1 MQITDLLNVLD
12 IVIMIPLGY
21 GVYKGWKN
29 GFMIEVSTLVAL
41 LLGLYFAINYS
52 DIAKNLLI
60 NQLDIHSSYIEYF
73 AFIITFVIVV
83 IAINFLGKALS
94 KLLSAMALGLINKIF
109 GVVFSLL
116 KYAIILTV
124 IIIVTENADKKLHF
138 MSQKFKNKSILYRE
152 IYKHGN
158 EALELIDMDKIKAQ
172 LKNK

>member
-21 GVYKGWKN
+21 AAFKGWKN

-41 LLGLYFAINYS
+41 LLGIYIAINYS
-52 DIAKNLLI
+52 DIAKNLLV
-60 NQLDIHSSYIEYF
+60 NQLDIHSTYIEYF
-73 AFIITFVIVV
+73 AFIITLIIVV

-109 GVVFSLL
+109 GSVFSLL

-138 MSQKFKNKSILYRE
+138 MSQKLKSKSILYNE
-152 IYKHGN
+152 IYKYGN
-158 EALELIDMDKIKAQ
+158 EGLQLIDFDQIKAQ

>member
-21 GVYKGWKN
+21 AAFKGWKN
-29 GFMIEVSTLVAL
+29 GFMIEVSKFVAIL
-41 LLGLYFAINYS
+41 IGVYIAIKYS

-73 AFIITFVIVV
+73 AFIITLVIVV
-83 IAINFLGKALS
+83 LAINILGKTLS
-94 KLLSAMALGLINKIF
+94 KLLSAMALGLINNIF

-116 KYAIILTV
+116 KNVIILTV

-138 MSQKFKNKSILYRE
+138 MSQKLKSKSILYNE
-152 IYKHGN
+152 IYKYGN
-158 EALELIDMDKIKAQ
+158 KGLQLVDFDQIKAQ

>member
-124 IIIVTENADKKLHF
+124 IIIVTENADKKLNF
-138 MSQKFKNKSILYRE
+138 MSEKFKNKSILYKK

-158 EALELIDMDKIKAQ
+158 EALELIDIDKIKAQ